1 MACTTKYLD
10 DKEMLRFDEIASQ
23 TFVIQQKQSIEIF
36 QRIASSDTVIK
47 ITPIKIKL
55 YKLHVI
61 TKSSLTSMQIYQT

>member
-23 TFVIQQKQSIEIF
+23 KFVIQQKQSIKIF

-61 TKSSLTSMQIYQT
+61 T